1 MSGGISLANSFL
13 LPSHMIIANGPNTY
27 APSVQHFTEASSF
40 DQLAATSH
48 GSLVNDDRFKKSLK
62 FKNDGKKLMTPKRA
76 KKVVQNR
83 GIMIAYSKEKKAS

>member
-1 MSGGISLANSFL
+1 MQGGISLANSFL

-48 GSLVNDDRFKKSLK
+48 GSLVAEDRFKKSLK
-62 FKNDGKKLMTPKRA
+62 FKHESKKLMTP
-76 KKVVQNR
+76 
-83 GIMIAYSKEKKAS
+83 